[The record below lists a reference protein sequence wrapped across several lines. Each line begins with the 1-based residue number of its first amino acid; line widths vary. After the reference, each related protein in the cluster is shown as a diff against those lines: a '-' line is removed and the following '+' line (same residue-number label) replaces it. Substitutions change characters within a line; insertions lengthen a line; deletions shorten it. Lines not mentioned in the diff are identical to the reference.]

1 MTSEFDDLE
10 KLVLD
15 DMRSTYTGTVVDHA
29 MNPRNVGSISDA
41 DGFASVTGPCGD
53 TMQIWLTVKGDR
65 IAEATF
71 RTDGCGTS
79 IASGSMV
86 TELAKGRTIHEA
98 LRVTQKD
105 VLDALGGLP
114 EESIHCALLA
124 TNALKEAVRDSM
136 ALQREPWKKAYRRQY

>member
-15 DMRSTYTGTVVDHA
+15 DMRSTYTERVIDHA

-53 TMQIWLTVKGDR
+53 TIQIWLKLRGNE

-124 TNALKEAVRDSM
+124 ADTLKEAVRDYL
-136 ALQREPWKKAYRRQY
+136 ALQKEPWKKAYRRQY